1 MLESLPAEMAAEIDE
16 EAAWEPPYSDLSDY
30 MDVPQSAAKSKS
42 RFSFKPVVASNKK
55 KEKMEQAALA
65 RKKKKLEDLDIVLA
79 ETFSETLLRLIDEKE
94 MTDVEVYKR
103 ANIDRKLFSK
113 IRSRRDYQPGK
124 KTALA
129 LAVALKLNL
138 DQTKDLLS
146 RAGYAISPSS
156 KFDLIVEFFIVN
168 EVYDI
173 DTINIALFD
182 HQEQTLG

>member
-1 MLESLPAEMAAEIDE
+1 MG
-16 EAAWEPPYSDLSDY
+16 
-30 MDVPQSAAKSKS
+30 VPQSAEPEFDMFQASMPKSAAPRPAPLESAAKSS
-42 RFSFKPVVASNKK
+42 PRFSFRPAASVRK
-55 KEKMEQAALA
+55 
-65 RKKKKLEDLDIVLA
+65 KKKKLEDSDIVLA

-129 LAVALKLNL
+129 LAVALKLDL